1 MRPPASAR
9 MLPFAIA
16 MMTSA
21 PRRHDANHFLTF
33 QFDVSAHGSC
43 AGRAA
48 RRQHQHRSRVSQ
60 PELHTSA
67 ATIDR
72 ECAVVP
78 FAASRTMLIAV
89 QLVADEM
96 VSRRSIE
103 ATARSLAGAL
113 AASGMR
119 SPSRPW
125 ALSGYSP
132 SRQDNGRSERRPA
145 SHFAACSVAFTVWF
159 VVLASGWRG
168 GRQRCGC
175 AFPPRGLARHRETQ
189 ADWTG

>member
-1 MRPPASAR
+1 
-9 MLPFAIA
+9 
-16 MMTSA
+16 
-21 PRRHDANHFLTF
+21 
-33 QFDVSAHGSC
+33 
-43 AGRAA
+43 
-48 RRQHQHRSRVSQ
+48 
-60 PELHTSA
+60 
-67 ATIDR
+67 
-72 ECAVVP
+72 VVP

-159 VVLASGWRG
+159 VVLASAWRG
-168 GRQRCGC
+168 GANAAAARSLLEVWLVIER
-175 AFPPRGLARHRETQ
+175 PKPTGLASGAICVARLHRAGRRAEHE
-189 ADWTG
+189 